1 MLASYKSHLLYDFQL
16 KICGKKM
23 IKLTDLRFAWQKKD
37 IINIKTLTIK
47 KGQHLFIEGPSGSG
61 KSTLL
66 NLLGGV
72 LTPQYGEIH
81 ILGKPIHTLS
91 SSQKDNFRAN
101 HIGFIFQQFNLLPYL
116 SVLDNITLPCSFS
129 KERKEK
135 ALKQSAS
142 LNEEAVR
149 LLTALGLSGS
159 ELLQRSVNELS
170 VGQQQRVAA
179 ARAMLGSP
187 EIIIAD
193 EPTSALDRGRRES
206 FIKILFE
213 ECQKENIT
221 LIFVSHDGNLK
232 HYFTHSIDLQRI
244 NQVNFKEMV

>member
-1 MLASYKSHLLYDFQL
+1 
-16 KICGKKM
+16 M
-23 IKLTDLRFAWQKKD
+23 INLTNLRFAWQKKD
-37 IINIKTLTIK
+37 IIDIKALNIK

-72 LTPQYGEIH
+72 LTPQSGDVT
-81 ILGKPIHTLS
+81 ILGQSLNALS
-91 SSQKDNFRAN
+91 SSQKDSFRAN
-101 HIGFIFQQFNLLPYL
+101 HIGFIFQQFNLIPYL
-116 SVLDNITLPCSFS
+116 SVLDNITLPCTFS
-129 KERKEK
+129 QARKEK
-135 ALKQSAS
+135 ALKQSNS
-142 LNEEAVR
+142 LNEEAIR
-149 LLTALGLSGS
+149 LLAALGLSDP

-193 EPTSALDRGRRES
+193 EPTSALDSEHRQG
-206 FIKILFE
+206 FIKILFS

-221 LIFVSHDGNLK
+221 LIFVSHDADLK
-232 HYFTHSIDLQRI
+232 HHFTHSINLQQI
-244 NQVNFKEMV
+244 NQVNFKESI

>member
-1 MLASYKSHLLYDFQL
+1 
-16 KICGKKM
+16 M
-23 IKLTDLRFAWQKKD
+23 INLTNLRFAWQKKD
-37 IINIKTLTIK
+37 IIDISSLNIK

-72 LTPQYGEIH
+72 LTPQSGDVS
-81 ILGKPIHTLS
+81 ILGQSLNALS
-91 SSQKDNFRAN
+91 SSQKDSFRAN
-101 HIGFIFQQFNLLPYL
+101 HIGFIFQQFNLIPYL
-116 SVLDNITLPCSFS
+116 SVLDNITLPCIFS
-129 KERKEK
+129 KARKEK
-135 ALKQSAS
+135 ALKHSKS
-142 LNEEAVR
+142 LNEEAIR
-149 LLTALGLSGS
+149 LLAALGLHDS

-193 EPTSALDRGRRES
+193 EPTSALDSDHRQG

-221 LIFVSHDGNLK
+221 LIFVSHDADLK
-232 HYFTHSIDLQRI
+232 HHFTHNINLQQL
-244 NQVNFKEMV
+244 NQVNFKESI